1 MVGRGEE
8 IGKILMF
15 MVGCV
20 FFFVEHRCERIF
32 VVVFCNVVILRVLFD
47 WFYWWCHLCLL
58 SGGMEVVII

>member
-8 IGKILMF
+8 IGIILMF

>member
-1 MVGRGEE
+1 LVGRGEE
-8 IGKILMF
+8 IGIILMF

>member
-1 MVGRGEE
+1 
-8 IGKILMF
+8 MF